1 VLHTIN
7 ALNGVAIV
15 LVSCLQCRP
24 LEALWNGSEGVCIN
38 FSYFSVFN
46 SAFNFV
52 IDCIILLSPLPLILK
67 LKLTTRK
74 KVMLSINFALGGGA
88 CIVAL
93 IRLPYARK
101 VGGTVDPSWDMIPGG
116 MLCVAEVVVAILCAS
131 LAVYRPLFRRFMPGL
146 MTTVDGSGYKSGYK
160 ANSRNTNDF
169 LNSGGTSTHI
179 SANGTRGPRRPGI
192 AITDDISMMTH
203 KNINGHWVRV
213 EDDDDE
219 AGLVFCKDGTTVSTH
234 SHHTGSS

>member
-1 VLHTIN
+1 MLHTIN

-74 KVMLSINFALGGGA
+74 KVMLSINFALGGG
-88 CIVAL
+88 
-93 IRLPYARK
+93 
-101 VGGTVDPSWDMIPGG
+101 
-116 MLCVAEVVVAILCAS
+116 
-131 LAVYRPLFRRFMPGL
+131 
-146 MTTVDGSGYKSGYK
+146 
-160 ANSRNTNDF
+160 
-169 LNSGGTSTHI
+169 
-179 SANGTRGPRRPGI
+179 
-192 AITDDISMMTH
+192 
-203 KNINGHWVRV
+203 
-213 EDDDDE
+213 
-219 AGLVFCKDGTTVSTH
+219 
-234 SHHTGSS
+234 